1 MSSRKAD
8 KIRDVSHV
16 PEQSR
21 GVGRLAKVTVVVVV
35 VVVVVEAGA

>member
-21 GVGRLAKVTVVVVV
+21 GVGRLANVTVVDRVKAVYIV
-35 VVVVVEAGA
+35 SG

>member
-21 GVGRLAKVTVVVVV
+21 GTGRLAKVTVVDRVKAVYIMS
-35 VVVVVEAGA
+35 G